1 MELLQS
7 LATGAIGAGIVGGF
21 FAIFQLIL
29 NKKLRSPADRQTEI
43 KTVFEFLNGTI
54 MENRADRVAN
64 ETTIKTLREY
74 AEKLENDARADQELI
89 RELHA
94 QIYVLEE
101 RNAQKDRRIRELE
114 YELRRYASII
124 ILPNTPNEPHIQQP

>member
-29 NKKLRSPADRQTEI
+29 NKKLRSPADRQSEI
-43 KTVFEFLNGTI
+43 QTVFDFLNGTI
-54 MENRADRVAN
+54 SENRADRVAN

-74 AEKLENDARADQELI
+74 AEKLENDARADQEQI

-114 YELRRYASII
+114 YELRRYASFI
-124 ILPNTPNEPHIQQP
+124 ILPTNPATPNIQQP